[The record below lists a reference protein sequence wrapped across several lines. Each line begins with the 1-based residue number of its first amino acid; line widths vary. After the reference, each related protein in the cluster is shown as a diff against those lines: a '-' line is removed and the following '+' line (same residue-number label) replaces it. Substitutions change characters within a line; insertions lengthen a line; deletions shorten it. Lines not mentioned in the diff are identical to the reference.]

1 MPGKKIQT
9 MKKRRTKYNKT
20 RKGKKSG
27 GGSGTLKKQQK
38 MAAIREAREAKK
50 NNIEKDEMEVLQ
62 MLDSYLNEAEEI
74 TRIQDRIKQLKASL
88 ERNER
93 LLPKNA
99 IVRRPSGRYGFP
111 ESKPESK
118 SSKSVEY
125 GFHELK
131 PESESESDYGFPS
144 GGGVFDR
151 YESVSNIGRDSGS
164 YAKPNNNVKK
174 LVKKYKENF
183 GLNKKST
190 GNYDRLNSKR
200 KRISRRK

>member
-27 GGSGTLKKQQK
+27 GGSGTLNKQQK

-50 NNIEKDEMEVLQ
+50 NNIEKYAMEELQ

-93 LLPKNA
+93 LLPKKA

-111 ESKPESK
+111 ESE

-125 GFHELK
+125 GFPKVK
-131 PESESESDYGFPS
+131 PESESESKYGFS
-144 GGGVFDR
+144 VGGGVFDR